1 MQKIYKAITYITY
14 PGFISL
20 LGFFLVSKN
29 LGNNT
34 LPILLSAGLLMGVI
48 PLSFVFIMTK
58 RNHFESIHLK
68 HIQERKKAVL
78 LTIGCLTIFTSLAYF
93 FGNDK
98 SLQVF
103 NTLIL
108 LSLIVQYLFNS
119 ANIKIS
125 IHLLSITAF
134 LMYFFIHSSY
144 LINAINLTSN
154 GILLSQKQWMVFMV
168 LIISLVYL
176 SRLKLKAHSPFELNL
191 GIIIGVSIT
200 FINEY
205 IWHVLWN

>member
-20 LGFFLVSKN
+20 LGFFLVANN
-29 LGNNT
+29 LGVNS
-34 LPILLSAGLLMGVI
+34 LPIILSAFILMGMV
-48 PLSFVFIMTK
+48 PLGFVFIMTK
-58 RNHFESIHLK
+58 RKHFESIHLK

-78 LTIGCLTIFTSLAYF
+78 VTMICLLIFSAFTYY
-93 FGNDK
+93 FGNYK
-98 SLQVF
+98 VIQLF
-103 NTLIL
+103 NSLIL

-119 ANIKIS
+119 FNIKIS

-134 LMYFFIHSSY
+134 LIYFFIHSNY
-144 LINAINLTSN
+144 LVNQIS
-154 GILLSQKQWMVFMV
+154 LSQSGLKLSQNQW
-168 LIISLVYL
+168 LGIIFTIIALVYL